1 MEFYVD
7 DVYYLYIEN
16 RDEKSV
22 VKLQRDY
29 YWTEEHIDGVR
40 FDLGTLF
47 SQLDIEEIV
56 DSLRKNFDTVEVIDE
71 YEIDNYME

>member
-1 MEFYVD
+1 MEFYLE

-16 RDEKSV
+16 SYKSI

-29 YWTEEHIDGVR
+29 YWDIEYIDGVQ

-47 SQLDIEEIV
+47 SNMDIEDVI
-56 DSLRKNFDTVEVIDE
+56 DSLRRKFNIVEMIDE
-71 YEIDNYME
+71 CDIDDYDLN